1 MSGPPTTDSPEPTR
15 LPLRGLLYLVVL
27 TLTWG
32 ANWPFIAMAI
42 EDLPILVFRAGC
54 ALTVGVVV
62 LVFAWLSG
70 TSLRVPREN
79 WRSLVFAGLF
89 NVTLWFYLSATA
101 VSLAPSGHAGAL
113 AHTIPLWVF
122 LIDTVVFRVRPTPAK
137 WLGLLLGLSAIAL
150 LATRNFQATDAS
162 VWGVAAILAG
172 SICWSIGA
180 NIMRRVSWGAPAITV
195 LGWQALI
202 GSIPLV
208 FVALPYLDDLGPIG
222 LQSWIGAAY
231 STLIGVA
238 FAFWLWFKILEL
250 VPVWVAAYS
259 ALAVPAVA
267 LTSGALLLGEP
278 FGAVEI
284 TALVLLAGGVAT
296 VLPRPGTQSK
306 T

>member
-1 MSGPPTTDSPEPTR
+1 MPV
-15 LPLRGLLYLVVL
+15 RGLLYLVLL

-42 EDLPILVFRAGC
+42 EDLPILVYRAGC
-54 ALTVGVVV
+54 ALAVGVVV

-101 VSLAPSGHAGAL
+101 VSLAPSGHIGAL

-122 LIDTVVFRVRPTPAK
+122 LIDTLVYRVRPTPAK

-162 VWGVAAILAG
+162 AWGVATILTG
-172 SICWSIGA
+172 SICWAIGA
-180 NIMRRVSWGAPAITV
+180 NIMRRVSWGAPAVTI

-202 GSIPLV
+202 GGIPLS
-208 FVALPYLDDLGPIG
+208 FVALPYVNDLGPIG
-222 LQSWIGAAY
+222 VQAWIGAAY
-231 STLIGVA
+231 STFIGVA

-267 LTSGALLLGEP
+267 LTSGALILGEP
-278 FGAVEI
+278 FGWVE
-284 TALVLLAGGVAT
+284 TAALILLAGGVST
-296 VLPRPGTQSK
+296 VLPRPDTKTPPGTEK
-306 T
+306 